1 MWVIVA
7 PISSMTKGISSRNS
21 LKALAFPIQKFLS
34 GWGAQTKPGH
44 ALGPG
49 SALPSPYEL
58 AALRGEAVLR
68 ERFFKHFM
76 GKLPVTL
83 DADQQIGLWQDLV
96 EDGGHVTAWVQRLG
110 IAKALRREAVLPV
123 DAAKESRK
131 LYCLLLDTLASQAAE
146 LLPWAVEGYFWHV
159 WRAQFPETPTAEKS
173 KTTQAAVL
181 RERLMRALRK
191 QCQDSV
197 ELKESF
203 RENEEGVSFALLIK
217 RESVGRWEELVQLE
231 RPRLKTARLAAYDAA
246 LELVASPLPSQ

>member
-83 DADQQIGLWQDLV
+83 DADRGPLAFSAILDV
-96 EDGGHVTAWVQRLG
+96 
-110 IAKALRREAVLPV
+110 
-123 DAAKESRK
+123 SRSA
-131 LYCLLLDTLASQAAE
+131 TGEASQ
-146 LLPWAVEGYFWHV
+146 GM
-159 WRAQFPETPTAEKS
+159 TS
-173 KTTQAAVL
+173 
-181 RERLMRALRK
+181 
-191 QCQDSV
+191 
-197 ELKESF
+197 
-203 RENEEGVSFALLIK
+203 
-217 RESVGRWEELVQLE
+217 
-231 RPRLKTARLAAYDAA
+231 
-246 LELVASPLPSQ
+246 